1 MQVWEWLN
9 NWSEGL
15 SETESKLLISII
27 LMVLIWIIKSVV
39 VNSINKINTDVA
51 NKYRWRKNATYMMY
65 AVGLISIIFIWSN
78 RFASFATFLGLVSAG
93 LAIAFKDPIANIA
106 AWYYILADK
115 PFKVGDR
122 VEIDHHIGDIIDIS
136 LFQITMIEIRNWV
149 QADQSTG
156 RIIHVPNSKVFNQ
169 SVMNYSTLVGHLW
182 NEIRLPLTLDSNW
195 RRAKEVMEAILQ
207 THAPVLSEDV
217 YKELEELSDKYMI
230 TASKLS
236 PIVFTSIEDNGIVLT
251 MRYMCPIRQRRAS
264 ANTLYEEILTQLGPL
279 KDVRFSYNTLR
290 ILNEE
295 RYSVK

>member
-27 LMVLIWIIKSVV
+27 LMVLIWLIKSVV

-51 NKYRWRKNATYMMY
+51 NKYRWRKNSTYIMY

-195 RRAKEVMEAILQ
+195 RRAKEVMETILQ
-207 THAPVLSEDV
+207 THAPTLSDDV
-217 YKELEELSDKYMI
+217 YKALEELSDKYMI

-264 ANTLYEEILTQLGPL
+264 ANILYEEILTQLGPL